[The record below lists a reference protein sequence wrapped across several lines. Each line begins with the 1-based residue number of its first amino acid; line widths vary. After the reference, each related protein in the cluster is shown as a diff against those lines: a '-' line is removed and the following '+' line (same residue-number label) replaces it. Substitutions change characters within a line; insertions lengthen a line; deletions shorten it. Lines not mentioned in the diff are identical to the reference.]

1 MDRKK
6 SILNIAVSIFFRFLI
21 LATSLIARR
30 YLIRYIGNEVNGLDS
45 LYVSILGFLSV
56 AELGVGTAIVFCMYT
71 PIVEKNDEKVA
82 ALYQLFS
89 KVYWI
94 IGGIILVVGV
104 VLMPFIPYIAKDYA
118 QLDVNI
124 YSTFF
129 ITLISVVLTYAFNSK
144 LSLINAYKN
153 NYVATAIS
161 SSGVALQYVLQA
173 VVVRQTSSYE
183 LYLVCKIFTVLLQ
196 WGITELVTRKKYAN
210 IVAMSPQ
217 KVDKTTKQDIM
228 RNIKAL
234 FLQRIGG
241 ILVDSTSSIII
252 SAFIGVVVL
261 GKYSNYS
268 TIAIAVTSVISLFFT
283 PLTSII
289 GHAYVENKDALKN
302 YFSTFY
308 AVNYILGVIFF
319 VGYYAIIDNLVE
331 LMLGENLQLSRI
343 ISFAIT
349 LNYFVKF
356 MRQSYILFKDAT
368 GTFYEDRWRPL
379 IEGSINIVLS
389 ILFVVLFGNI
399 WGEEYGVVG
408 VCVATVITNLTVC
421 HTMEP
426 YVLYKKVFKS
436 SAKPQIIKNLLLTGV
451 FILALFV
458 MDALRLS
465 FDNQFTELF
474 VNGSLSLC
482 VALLI
487 TVVVILANK
496 DLRNRIKG
504 LVKKRG

>member
-1 MDRKK
+1 MDKRK

-30 YLIRYIGNEVNGLDS
+30 YLIQYIGNEINGLDS

-56 AELGVGTAIVFCMYT
+56 AELGVGSAIVFCMYT
-71 PIVEKNDEKVA
+71 PIVEKDNAKVA

-89 KVYWI
+89 KVYYI
-94 IGGIILVVGV
+94 IGGIIFVSGII
-104 VLMPFIPYIAKDYA
+104 LMPFIPYIANDYA
-118 QLDVNI
+118 RLDVNV

-129 ITLISVVLTYAFNSK
+129 LTLISVVLTYAFNSK

-153 NYVATAIS
+153 NYIATAIS
-161 SSGVALQYVLQA
+161 SSGMVLQYILQSI
-173 VVVRQTSSYE
+173 VVVLTASYE
-183 LYLVCKIFTVLLQ
+183 LYLACKIFAVLIQ
-196 WGITELVTRKKYAN
+196 WVLTEYITRRQHNHIITQPPKKVDNLTKKN
-210 IVAMSPQ
+210 IV
-217 KVDKTTKQDIM
+217 

-241 ILVDSTSSIII
+241 ILVDSTSSIVI

-268 TIAIAVTSVISLFFT
+268 TIAIAVISIISLFFT
-283 PLTSII
+283 PLTSVV
-289 GHAYVENKDALKN
+289 GHLYVSNKEALKK
-302 YFSTFY
+302 YFSAFY
-308 AVNYILGVIFF
+308 AINYILGAVFL

-331 LMLGENLQLSRI
+331 IMLGDNLQLSRS
-343 ISFAIT
+343 ISFFIT

-389 ILFVVLFGNI
+389 IFFVVIFRNCF
-399 WGEEYGVVG
+399 GEEYGVVG
-408 VCVATVITNLTVC
+408 VCLATIITNLTIC

-426 YVLYKKVFKS
+426 CVLYKKIFKS
-436 SAKPQIIKNLLLTGV
+436 SAKLQIITN
-451 FILALFV
+451 FILTCAFAAALFV
-458 MDALRLS
+458 MDLLRRS
-465 FDNQFTELF
+465 FDSTFTEML
-474 VNGSLSLC
+474 VNGALSLSITSILT
-482 VALLI
+482 VAI
-487 TVVVILANK
+487 IVSNR
-496 DLRNRIKG
+496 DLRDRIFG
-504 LVKKRG
+504 MLKKRR

>member
-1 MDRKK
+1 MDRKR
-6 SILNIAVSIFFRFLI
+6 SVLNVAVSITFRFLI

-30 YLIRYIGNEVNGLDS
+30 CLIQYIGNEINGLDS
-45 LYVSILGFLSV
+45 LYTSILGFLSV

-71 PIVEKNDEKVA
+71 PIVEKNNEKVA

-94 IGGIILVVGV
+94 IGGVILAVGI
-104 VLMPFIPYIAKDYA
+104 VLMPFIPYIARDYA
-118 QLDVNI
+118 RLEVNI
-124 YSTFF
+124 YRTFF
-129 ITLISVVLTYAFNSK
+129 LTLVAVVLTYAFNAK
-144 LSLINAYKN
+144 LSLLNAYKD
-153 NYVATAIS
+153 NYISTAIS
-161 SSGVALQYVLQA
+161 SSGVVLQYILQA
-173 VVVRQTSSYE
+173 VAVVLTSSYE
-183 LYLVCKIFTVLLQ
+183 LYLICKIFTVLLQ
-196 WGITELVTRKKYAN
+196 WGVSEHVTRRKYDH
-210 IVAMSPQ
+210 IISMSPQ
-217 KVDKTTKQDIM
+217 KVDSATKQDIL

-234 FLQRIGG
+234 FMQRIGG

-268 TIAIAVTSVISLFFT
+268 MIAVAVISIISLFFT

-289 GHAYVENKDALKN
+289 GHLYVENKDALRN

-308 AVNYILGVIFF
+308 AINYILGVVFF

-331 LMLGENLQLSRI
+331 LMLGDNLQLSRS
-343 ISFAIT
+343 ISFVIT

-389 ILFVVLFGNI
+389 ILLVVLFRNT

-408 VCVATVITNLTVC
+408 VCVATIITNLTVC

-426 YVLYKKVFKS
+426 YVLYKKVFKA
-436 SAKPQIIKNLLLTGV
+436 SAKPQMLKNLLLTGV
-451 FILALFV
+451 FVIALLI
-458 MDALRLS
+458 MDVLRQS
-465 FDNQFTELF
+465 FDNHLAEMF
-474 VNGSLSLC
+474 VNGILSLC
-482 VALLI
+482 ITLVISAAIVLI
-487 TVVVILANK
+487 NR
-496 DLRNRIKG
+496 DLRDRVAGI
-504 LVKKRG
+504 VKKRR

>member
-1 MDRKK
+1 MDRKR
-6 SILNIAVSIFFRFLI
+6 SVLNIAVSIIFRFLI
-21 LATSLIARR
+21 LVTSLITRR
-30 YLIRYIGNEVNGLDS
+30 YLIQYIGNEINGLDS

-71 PIVEKNDEKVA
+71 PIVEKNNEKVA

-94 IGGIILVVGV
+94 IGGVILTVGI

-118 QLDVNI
+118 QLDVDI
-124 YSTFF
+124 YRTFF
-129 ITLISVVLTYAFNSK
+129 LTLVSVVLTYAFNSK

-153 NYVATAIS
+153 NYISTAIS
-161 SSGVALQYVLQA
+161 SSGVVLQYILQA
-173 VVVRQTSSYE
+173 VVVVLTSSYE
-183 LYLVCKIFTVLLQ
+183 FYLICKIFTVLLQ
-196 WGITELVTRKKYAN
+196 WGVTDYVTRRKYAH
-210 IVAMSPQ
+210 IISMSPQ
-217 KVDKTTKQDIM
+217 KVDRSTKQDIM

-252 SAFIGVVVL
+252 SAFIGVVIL

-268 TIAIAVTSVISLFFT
+268 MIAVAVISIISLFFT

-289 GHAYVENKDALKN
+289 GHLYVENKDALRN

-308 AVNYILGVIFF
+308 AINYILGVVFF
-319 VGYYAIIDNLVE
+319 TGYYAVIDNLVE
-331 LMLGENLQLSRI
+331 LMLGNNLQLSRS
-343 ISFAIT
+343 ISFVIT

-379 IEGSINIVLS
+379 IEGCINIVLS
-389 ILFVVLFGNI
+389 ILLVVLFRNI

-408 VCVATVITNLTVC
+408 VCIATIITNLTVC

-426 YVLYKKVFKS
+426 YVLYKKIFKS
-436 SAKPQIIKNLLLTGV
+436 SAKPQMIKNLLLTGV
-451 FILALFV
+451 FVIALLI
-458 MDALRLS
+458 MDVLRQS
-465 FDNQFTELF
+465 FDNHLTEML
-474 VNGSLSLC
+474 VNGILSLC
-482 VALLI
+482 ITSLISVAIVLI
-487 TVVVILANK
+487 NR
-496 DLRNRIKG
+496 DLRDRIG
-504 LVKKRG
+504 RMVKKRG